1 VAPNHKDNSPNGSP
15 KGSSKSSPKGSS
27 KSKPKI
33 VKGLTDDSKNMP
45 KYKYDNDKWLED
57 FFEDSKWKIIKT
69 KINGD
74 CFFDSISKALDKTSV
89 EALRFIIKESF
100 TIDKWNHFNITA
112 EWGIVLYSLLMRQEK
127 LRVKTPQNVFIKKF
141 QYFLYKRS
149 SKKKN
154 QFLYY
159 YK

>member
-1 VAPNHKDNSPNGSP
+1 MNCTLPTPIKLNSSEDLTFVEWL
-15 KGSSKSSPKGSS
+15 KK
-27 KSKPKI
+27 KP
-33 VKGLTDDSKNMP
+33 DDS
-45 KYKYDNDKWLED
+45 
-57 FFEDSKWKIIKT
+57 
-69 KINGD
+69 
-74 CFFDSISKALDKTSV
+74 
-89 EALRFIIKESF
+89 
-100 TIDKWNHFNITA
+100 KWNHFNITA